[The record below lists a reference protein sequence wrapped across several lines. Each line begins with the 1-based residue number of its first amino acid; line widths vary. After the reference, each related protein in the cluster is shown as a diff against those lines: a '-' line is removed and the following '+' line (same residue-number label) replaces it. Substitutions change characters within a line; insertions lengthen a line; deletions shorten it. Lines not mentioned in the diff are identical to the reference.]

1 MKTDR
6 PSLSLVAGLFTTSDG
21 TSYYVT
27 TDQSGNVKIDAA
39 FASTPGTQVY
49 RYSTGGDPQLNGAG
63 HSGME
68 SASVVAV
75 AVTVAVTVAVA
86 VAVALVFVVALA
98 VVVVCFSSSLAEGSP
113 DVERDANACG
123 ALCVK
128 GHRMEYCHGRKES
141 STKAF
146 MSLPGL
152 RR

>member
-1 MKTDR
+1 VKTDR

-39 FASTPGTQVY
+39 FASTSGTQVY

-75 AVTVAVTVAVA
+75 VVTVTVAVA

-98 VVVVCFSSSLAEGSP
+98 VVVVCFSSALAEGSP
-113 DVERDANACG
+113 DVERDANGCG

-128 GHRMEYCHGRKES
+128 GHRMEYCHERKES

>member
-1 MKTDR
+1 VKTDR

-75 AVTVAVTVAVA
+75 VVTVAVA

-98 VVVVCFSSSLAEGSP
+98 VVVVCFSSALAEGSP
-113 DVERDANACG
+113 DVERDANGCG

-128 GHRMEYCHGRKES
+128 GHRMEYCHERKES